1 MYRGVT
7 TFTCGE
13 CNNKFRGPDFEFM
26 ATIFTTPQPCPRCG
40 SKHTYP
46 RNLFS
51 LNRSLHKKIWETID
65 K

>member
-7 TFTCGE
+7 TFTCDE
-13 CNNKFRGPDFEFM
+13 CNNKFMVPDFEFM
-26 ATIFTTPQPCPRCG
+26 ATVFTAPQPYPRCG

-46 RNLFS
+46 RNLFG
-51 LNRSLHKKIWETID
+51 LNRFLYKKIWETID